1 MKIKTLTSCFFLA
14 FAISSCIQDE
24 ALNSE
29 AAIDGCTGAD
39 VQLANINANEKI
51 VDVYVHKGADLAKQ
65 ELKFTLPEG
74 ATIKPN
80 NSRDGDT
87 GNFYN
92 FSEAGNS
99 RSFTVTS
106 ENGEFKPTYTINIK
120 PTELPTVYHFE
131 DLLIAENTPYHILY
145 EFAPST
151 SQGISKVLQWSSGNP
166 GFALTGMA
174 KSPTNYPTVQVEGGF
189 NKKCVKLE
197 TKDTGSFGAMVKMYI
212 AAGNLFIGN
221 FDVSKALAGQEG
233 ALKATTFGFQ
243 FYKHPKTLKGYYK
256 YKAGPVYTENG
267 QPQSGLKDRFDIY
280 AIMYEADDNS
290 FMLDGTNAKTSDK
303 LVYLAQIKADEAL
316 ETDQWTE
323 FSLPFERQNNKSIDE
338 QKLQNGKYKLGIIFS
353 SSVEGDHFK
362 GAVGST
368 LYIDEVELVCEEN

>member
-131 DLLIAENTPYHILY
+131 DLLIAENTPYH
-145 EFAPST
+145 
-151 SQGISKVLQWSSGNP
+151 
-166 GFALTGMA
+166 
-174 KSPTNYPTVQVEGGF
+174 
-189 NKKCVKLE
+189 
-197 TKDTGSFGAMVKMYI
+197 
-212 AAGNLFIGN
+212 
-221 FDVSKALAGQEG
+221 
-233 ALKATTFGFQ
+233 
-243 FYKHPKTLKGYYK
+243 K
-256 YKAGPVYTENG
+256 YFTRN
-267 QPQSGLKDRFDIY
+267 I
-280 AIMYEADDNS
+280 
-290 FMLDGTNAKTSDK
+290 
-303 LVYLAQIKADEAL
+303 
-316 ETDQWTE
+316 
-323 FSLPFERQNNKSIDE
+323 
-338 QKLQNGKYKLGIIFS
+338 
-353 SSVEGDHFK
+353 
-362 GAVGST
+362 
-368 LYIDEVELVCEEN
+368 